1 MPYVRRDRTGRIIA
15 LSDEPAEG
23 FEQVGEDAPGLKDLE
38 SRLGLSRSRL
48 QESDL
53 EVIRVLDDLITV
65 LIDKNIVRFTDLPE
79 PAQRKLIERRGLR
92 ESGTHLGLLGDDN
105 ALI

>member
-1 MPYVRRDRTGRIIA
+1 MPYVRRDSTGRIIA

-23 FEQVGEDAPGLKDLE
+23 FERVAQDAQGLKEMED
-38 SRLGLSRSRL
+38 RLGLSRSRL